1 MSTHE
6 RGHPGGRKTNIL
18 RVWLKLGLWLD
29 SRLARPP
36 VPPFNLADAVKK
48 VRMAEDAWNTRNPEK
63 VSLAYTQDSVWRNR
77 DTFFQG
83 RDAIVSFLTAKWE
96 REQEYRLIKELFAF
110 EGHRIAVR
118 FQYEFRDAATGQ
130 WYRAY
135 GNENWDFAENGLMR
149 RRQASINDVRISES
163 AT

>member
-63 VSLAYTQDSVWRNR
+63 VSLAYTQDGSQKGDVGPPPFWRHEM
-77 DTFFQG
+77 
-83 RDAIVSFLTAKWE
+83 AIVQGTLCF
-96 REQEYRLIKELFAF
+96 
-110 EGHRIAVR
+110 G
-118 FQYEFRDAATGQ
+118 
-130 WYRAY
+130 
-135 GNENWDFAENGLMR
+135 GLG
-149 RRQASINDVRISES
+149 I
-163 AT
+163 